1 MKGVIGLINLYEE
14 ESMLGPLVGH
24 RPLVA
29 LPYAGR
35 YRLIDFT
42 LSNLVNSGVH
52 TVGVLVR
59 DKYRSLIDH
68 MRSGKEW
75 DLARKR
81 DGLYILPP
89 AHLPGA
95 VCKGDLENFSFNL
108 DYIFAAAEDF
118 VIICGSKTICN
129 LPIEQAFQYHL
140 SVGADITI
148 IGRDWP
154 DGGTGVCLSIADDG
168 KVTGVCDAAEAMPYD
183 IQPLGFY
190 ILSKSLMAELIHR
203 YAKEG
208 TCDFFADG
216 ILGNLDSLKVYT
228 FRHSGYVARI
238 DSIASY
244 FQHQMELLNPTVWQ
258 ELFFRYGTIYTK
270 VKDEAPAKYQEEA
283 IVRNSIV
290 ANGCII
296 GGTVEN
302 SVLFRSVIVERGS
315 VIRNSILIQNTRVGQ
330 NARLEHVLCDK
341 DVKISAGRSLAGSAG
356 WPLVI
361 EKGAVM

>member
-1 MKGVIGLINLYEE
+1 MKGVIGLINLYED
-14 ESMLGPLVGH
+14 ESMLGPLIGH
-24 RPLVA
+24 RPLAA

-42 LSNLVNSGVH
+42 LSNLVNAGVH

-68 MRSGKEW
+68 LRSGKEW

-89 AHLPGA
+89 AHLPGVA
-95 VCKGDLENFSFNL
+95 CKGDMENFLFNL
-108 DYIFAAAEDF
+108 DYIYAAAEDF

-129 LPIEQAFQYHL
+129 LPIDQAFHYHL

-154 DGGTGVCLSIADDG
+154 DGGTGVCLSTADDG
-168 KVTGVCDAAEAMPYD
+168 RVTGVCDVADSMPYD

-190 ILSKSLMAELIHR
+190 ILSKSLMSELVRR

-208 TCDFFADG
+208 TCDFFANG
-216 ILGNLDSLKVYT
+216 VLGNLDKLKVYA

-238 DSIASY
+238 DSVAAY
-244 FQHQMELLNPTVWQ
+244 FQHQMELLNPAVWQ

-270 VKDEAPAKYQEEA
+270 VKDEAPAKYQENA
-283 IVRNSIV
+283 RVQNSVV

-296 GGTVEN
+296 EGTVEN
-302 SVLFRSVIVERGS
+302 SILFRSVIVERGA
-315 VIRNSILIQNTRVGQ
+315 VVRNSILVQNSKVGQ
-330 NARLEHVLCDK
+330 NAKLDYVLCDK
-341 DVKISAGRSLAGSAG
+341 DVRVTAGRCLTGSADR
-356 WPLVI
+356 PVI
-361 EKGAVM
+361 VEKGAVK